1 MLSAYE
7 LNGRQDE
14 ILLQQSSILGSK
26 LAIAWQG
33 DSEIPW
39 NRLDFAYNEV
49 IRGDVSIAGAGSNAP
64 EFYILAKYSRNLTY
78 QFLAEETLRRIATN
92 VR

>member
-14 ILLQQSSILGSK
+14 ILLQQSIILGSK

-33 DSEIPW
+33 KSKIPW
-39 NRLDFAYNEV
+39 NRLDFAHNAA
-49 IRGDVSIAGAGSNAP
+49 IRGEVSIAGAGSNAP

-78 QFLAEETLRRIATN
+78 QFLAEETFRKIATN
-92 VR
+92 VC